1 MLKVINGF
9 RGFILRGNVVELA
22 VAVAIGTAF
31 TAVVKAFGDS
41 FITPLLG
48 LVGGGGMRGGT
59 FTIKGQT
66 FNWAAF
72 VNAVIWFLI
81 TAAIIYFVIV
91 TPMNMVNER
100 RKRGQAPPETPPTQ
114 EELLTEIRDLMRAQ
128 RDERR

>member
-1 MLKVINGF
+1 MRKVIKGF
-9 RGFILRGNVVELA
+9 RDFVLRGNVVELA

-48 LVGGGGMRGGT
+48 LVGGGGLHGGT
-59 FTIKGQT
+59 FTIKNQT

-72 VNAVIWFLI
+72 VNALIWFLI
-81 TAAIIYFVIV
+81 TAAINYFEID
-91 TPMNMVNER
+91 TPMNMLNER
-100 RKRGQAPPETPPTQ
+100 RRRGQVPPETPPTQ

>member
-1 MLKVINGF
+1 MLKVVRGF
-9 RGFILRGNVVELA
+9 RDFTLRGNVIELA

-48 LVGGGGMRGGT
+48 LVGGGGVRGGT
-59 FTIKGQT
+59 FTIRGQT

-72 VNAVIWFLI
+72 INAVIFFLI

-91 TPMNMVNER
+91 TPMNVFNER
-100 RKRGQAPPETPPTQ
+100 RKRGQTPPDTPPTQ

-128 RDERR
+128 RDDRR